1 MDFDRKVSQC
11 VIIPRM
17 ETNLDFYY
25 SQVPRIQPTEATN
38 VLSRRSS
45 SSEEDV
51 KSSSPKSDRTP
62 SHGKSPQDNSVEKS
76 LERKRLLE
84 QLKAVEAAIAAKKQP
99 GKTTT
104 SGKSS
109 RTTGKK
115 LN

>member
-1 MDFDRKVSQC
+1 MIVSE
-11 VIIPRM
+11 I
-17 ETNLDFYY
+17 ETNLNSYD

-38 VLSRRSS
+38 VLSHRS
-45 SSEEDV
+45 SSEEDA

-99 GKTTT
+99 GKTAST
-104 SGKSS
+104 GKSS
-109 RTTGKK
+109 RTSGKK